1 MCQLL
6 GMNCNVPTDI
16 CFSFEGFQ
24 ARGGKT
30 DIHSDGWGIGF
41 FEGNGSRLFLDVKP
55 SCQSPIADL
64 VRHYP
69 IHSLNAIAHIRKATH
84 GEVNLKNTH
93 PFQRELWG
101 SYWIFAHNGE
111 LKDFKPKLSGRFQPV
126 GNTDSEMAFCYLMDS
141 LVNRFSSSRPTLR
154 QIYAVLF
161 NASQEIS
168 KFGMFNYLLSD
179 GTVFFAHCTT
189 SLHYIIREAPFSKA
203 HLIDEDVSIDF
214 SEVTTPE
221 DRVTV
226 IASEPL
232 TDNEEWTKFASN
244 ELILFKDGLPLYS

>member
-30 DIHSDGWGIGF
+30 DIHQDGWGIGF
-41 FEGNGSRLFLDVKP
+41 FEESGCRLFLDTKP
-55 SCQSPIADL
+55 SCKSPVADL

-69 IHSLNAIAHIRKATH
+69 IHSLNTIAHIRKATQ
-84 GEVNLKNTH
+84 GNIELKNTH

-101 SYWIFAHNGE
+101 NYWVFAHNGE
-111 LKDFKPKLSGRFQPV
+111 LKNFSPTLSGRFQAV
-126 GNTDSEMAFCYLMDS
+126 GDTDSELAFCYMLDR
-141 LVNRFSSSRPTLR
+141 LVQRFHSNRPTLR
-154 QIYAVLF
+154 QLHAALVNI
-161 NASQEIS
+161 SEEIS

-179 GTVFFAHCTT
+179 GTIFFAHCTT
-189 SLHYIIREAPFSKA
+189 SLYYLVREAPFSKA
-203 HLIDEDVSIDF
+203 HLIDKDISINF
-214 SEVTTPE
+214 TEVTTPN
-221 DRVTV
+221 DRVAV

-232 TDNEEWTKFASN
+232 TDNETWIKLREG
-244 ELILFKDGLPLYS
+244 ELILFKDGLPLHN